1 MDEKIKKVLY
11 MISSLAE
18 QNKDF
23 ASELQKMFGRTSA
36 GSGVV
41 IVEHVADDVAAIRE
55 ALEIRANNSISYS
68 FVNDQ
73 RTRDQLIIDNLRME
87 NAALDLKQKESERFY
102 TFCINAFYQVENIIN
117 YYFYTTYPDI
127 NELLSIIEDY
137 TRQEKS
143 EKFQYKR
150 SGKEKNVSDIQ
161 IANKI
166 DAYCNIFFNGDKF
179 KMTLGQLRQIRNEGE
194 HRCMIIQQEKDETNS
209 LYKFFK
215 YNTFNSVRI
224 ALIKLVNSIK
234 ENIGQRLE

>member
-150 SGKEKNVSDIQ
+150 SGKEKNDDS
-161 IANKI
+161 A
-166 DAYCNIFFNGDKF
+166 
-179 KMTLGQLRQIRNEGE
+179 
-194 HRCMIIQQEKDETNS
+194 
-209 LYKFFK
+209 
-215 YNTFNSVRI
+215 
-224 ALIKLVNSIK
+224 
-234 ENIGQRLE
+234 

>member
-73 RTRDQLIIDNLRME
+73 RT
-87 NAALDLKQKESERFY
+87 S
-102 TFCINAFYQVENIIN
+102 V
-117 YYFYTTYPDI
+117 
-127 NELLSIIEDY
+127 
-137 TRQEKS
+137 
-143 EKFQYKR
+143 
-150 SGKEKNVSDIQ
+150 VS
-161 IANKI
+161 
-166 DAYCNIFFNGDKF
+166 
-179 KMTLGQLRQIRNEGE
+179 
-194 HRCMIIQQEKDETNS
+194 
-209 LYKFFK
+209 
-215 YNTFNSVRI
+215 
-224 ALIKLVNSIK
+224 
-234 ENIGQRLE
+234 